1 MLRGG
6 GDPGTAA
13 VTAHTCWCGKPVA
26 GRGLCNTHHQNL
38 RNRLLAY
45 GKWEPD
51 KAPFEPVRER
61 VISLRDRGLALQQI
75 GDLAGVHF
83 RVVQGIVYDDDRQ
96 WVSRNTF
103 DKILDVNPTAAEILG
118 LVDDL
123 SHVDA
128 TGTARRLRSLCAIG
142 HPRRYLTDRL
152 GIKDRSALSH
162 VIAGRQPKVRAQR
175 AREVRGLFDEL
186 WDQPGP
192 CDITRRLAVSKGWPP
207 PLAWDDIDNPSET
220 PELGARQHVSAAER
234 ITELHDLG
242 ITRIDDIATR
252 LGIKP
257 ESVQRELNR
266 IEQRRREQADEKQ
279 LQEAS

>member
-1 MLRGG
+1 M
-6 GDPGTAA
+6 
-13 VTAHTCWCGKPVA
+13 TAHTCWCGKPVA

-61 VISLRDRGLALQQI
+61 VLSLRDRGLALQQI

-83 RVVQGIVYDDDRQ
+83 RVVQGIVYDEDRQ
-96 WVSRNTF
+96 WVSLNTF
-103 DKILDVNPTAAEILG
+103 DKILAVNPSAAEILN
-118 LVDDL
+118 LVSDGARIGA
-123 SHVDA
+123 V
-128 TGTARRLRSLCAIG
+128 GTSRRLRSLCVIG
-142 HPRRYLTDRL
+142 HPRRYLTARL
-152 GIKDRSALSH
+152 GLADRCALWPILS
-162 VIAGRQPKVRAQR
+162 GRQTLIRAAR
-175 AREVRGLFDEL
+175 AREVRSLHDEL
-186 WDQPGP
+186 WDQPGT
-192 CDITRRLAVSKGWPP
+192 CDITRQLSASKGWLPT
-207 PLAWDDIDNPSET
+207 LAWDDIDNPYET
-220 PELGARQHVSAAER
+220 PDLGARQHVSAAER

-242 ITRIDDIATR
+242 ITGIDDIATR

-257 ESVQRELNR
+257 ESVKRELNR